1 MRRDVVT
8 TLLGN
13 ELRMLV
19 RDRRT
24 IVLSV
29 LLPLVVM
36 PLMLFGS
43 RWSEQRRE
51 RRLAETEMSYA
62 VTGPHADAVRRVLA
76 FGEARLASEGAAG
89 RARMK
94 LREVPPGDAAAMLEK
109 GEIVFYLE
117 ATEAA
122 FGEGATGPDA
132 ETRRPGERAER
143 PVPGVPEVAIVFR
156 GDRDESDEAFA
167 RARAL
172 LRAGRAEAR
181 SLLLVERGFP
191 ARGPDVAAVVTRD
204 TATAGH
210 VAGLTLGRTL
220 TLLLLFFVLSGGSVV
235 AIDALAGE
243 KERGTLETLLVSAAT
258 RGEIVA
264 AKHLAILAVALVVTV
279 IQVGN
284 FLLYIG
290 FKLIPVSAGWAAAV
304 SPPVAGLLLLLY
316 LPVAALVSS
325 VLLLVSGRARSYK
338 EAQLAFFPVF
348 LLGILPALAPL
359 MPGVS
364 LRSAVVAVPI
374 ANVAVAVK
382 EVLTGTF
389 DWPMIALAWAV
400 TALAAAGVA
409 RLAERALS
417 AERLVSAAERVESLG
432 GPELFERRV
441 ARNFAMMWV
450 ALVIGGVWLGEDSDI
465 RLQLL
470 VNLGGIFLLGSLLM
484 VRAYRLDPR
493 QVFALRP
500 VRPVVWL
507 AVLAGAPAGMLSAV
521 GVFRLANLVLPVPE
535 KMMKAFGEALLPEG
549 LPLWQV
555 LVLLSIAP
563 GIFEELAFRGTLL
576 HGLRRRFSPPV
587 LALVVGVVFGVFHVA
602 LFRIVPTAFLGI
614 ALAAVTLLTGS
625 IFPAMVWHALNNLLG
640 LLAGHYRW
648 PLDELDL
655 DFYAAAALVLA
666 ASFWVLWRTR
676 RPYPGLRGTADRGQG
691 TVDSSP

>member
-1 MRRDVVT
+1 MRRDVVA

-29 LLPLVVM
+29 LLPLVVT

-51 RRLAETEMSYA
+51 SRLAETEMKYA
-62 VTGPHADAVRRVLA
+62 VTGPRADAVRPLLA
-76 FGEARLASEGAAG
+76 LGRTRLDTEGAAG
-89 RARMK
+89 RAPMK
-94 LREVPPGDAAAMLEK
+94 LREVPAGDAAAMLEG
-109 GEIVFYLE
+109 GEIAFYLE
-117 ATEAA
+117 AADPTPGKETEPPVVEEER
-122 FGEGATGPDA
+122 GE
-132 ETRRPGERAER
+132 GERAER
-143 PVPGVPEVAIVFR
+143 PVAGVTEVTIVFR
-156 GDRDESDEAFA
+156 GDRDESGSAFS
-167 RARAL
+167 RARSL

-181 SLLLVERGFP
+181 SRLLTERGFP
-191 ARGPDVAAVVTRD
+191 VGGTAVATIAARD
-204 TATAGH
+204 TATAGQ
-210 VAGLTLGRTL
+210 VAGLTLGKTL
-220 TLLLLFFVLSGGSVV
+220 TLLLLLFVMSGGSVV
-235 AIDALAGE
+235 AIDTLAGE
-243 KERGTLETLLVSAAT
+243 KERGTLETLLASAAT

-264 AKHLAILAVALVVTV
+264 AKQLAILTVALVVTV

-284 FLLYIG
+284 FLLYVG
-290 FKLIPVSAGWAAAV
+290 FKLIPASAGWAAAV
-304 SPPVAGLLLLLY
+304 SPPVAGLLFVLY
-316 LPVAALVSS
+316 LPVAALASS
-325 VLLLVSGRARSYK
+325 VLLLVSGRARTYK

-348 LLGILPALAPL
+348 LLGMLPALAPM

-364 LRSAVVAVPI
+364 LRSAVVALPV
-374 ANVAVAVK
+374 ANIAVAVK

-400 TALAAAGVA
+400 TALAAAAVA

-417 AERLVSAAERVESLG
+417 AERLVSAAERVEALG
-432 GPELFERRV
+432 GPALFERRV

-470 VNLGGIFLLGSLLM
+470 INLGGIFLLGSLLM

-507 AVLAGAPAGMLSAV
+507 AVLAGAPAGTLTAV

-563 GIFEELAFRGTLL
+563 GIIEELAFRGTLL

-587 LALVVGVVFGVFHVA
+587 LALVVGVVFGLFHVA

-614 ALAAVTLLTGS
+614 ALAAVTMLTGS
-625 IFPAMVWHALNNLLG
+625 IFPAMVWHALNNFFG

-655 DFYAAAALVLA
+655 DFHAAAALVLA

-676 RPYPGLRGTADRGQG
+676 RPYPGLRGQG
-691 TVDSSP
+691 TGEREEGRG